1 MSLINQ
7 NKYNMKKLLRLFPL
21 LLLCA
26 CVLTACGGDDD
37 GDGDSISNPAE
48 NEYVING
55 HKFIDLGLPSG
66 FVSGPIVMWGLL
78 LRKTVAIIMHGE
90 RRNRSRMVII
100 HGRNISSMEIMEY
113 RNTILLMPR

>member
-26 CVLTACGGDDD
+26 CVLTSCGSDDD
-37 GDGDSISNPAE
+37 GDGDSISNPVE

-66 FVSGPIVMWGLL
+66 LLWADCNVGAASPEDSG
-78 LRKTVAIIMHGE
+78 
-90 RRNRSRMVII
+90 
-100 HGRNISSMEIMEY
+100 Y
-113 RNTILLMPR
+113 Y

>member
-26 CVLTACGGDDD
+26 CVLTSCGSDDD

-55 HKFIDLGLPSG
+55 HKFIDLGLRFIPPCMAFSISEW
-66 FVSGPIVMWGLL
+66 FCSL
-78 LRKTVAIIMHGE
+78 VAFRPFSISRCCLNIRDRIKKEMLHGA
-90 RRNRSRMVII
+90 
-100 HGRNISSMEIMEY
+100 
-113 RNTILLMPR
+113 